1 MFISCYLGAVNN
13 VHNNREKTML
23 SLIKTLLDGAS
34 ARAEDGLKDRF
45 AIDLLAQRIRDAEDG
60 LAAAKQT
67 LAALIVRQRAEQASL
82 DQLDRRIADLET
94 RTIGA
99 LSANNEALAEGGAST
114 IAELENEREVRRA
127 TVKSLGE
134 RTLRMRMSVEQAH
147 RRIIGLNQGMI
158 SARAIDASRKAQS
171 RLNHSIGRTASINEA
186 EELLAR
192 INEGSDPFAE
202 AAILDEIDGEL
213 RHEAIRDRLAEA
225 GHGPATKVRAQ
236 DVLARLKSLN

>member
-1 MFISCYLGAVNN
+1 
-13 VHNNREKTML
+13 ML

-34 ARAEDGLKDRF
+34 ARAEDNLKDRF
-45 AIDLLAQRIRDAEDG
+45 AIDLLAQRIRDAEAG

-67 LAALIVRQRAEQASL
+67 LASLIVRQRAEQTGL

-94 RTIGA
+94 RTLSA
-99 LSANNEALAEGGAST
+99 LSANNQTLAEGGASA

-134 RTLRMRMSVEQAH
+134 KTLRMRLSVEQAH
-147 RRIIGLNQGMI
+147 RRIIDLNQGMI
-158 SARAIDASRKAQS
+158 SARAIDAERKAQS
-171 RLNHSIGRTASINEA
+171 RLNRSIGRTASINEA

-192 INEGSDPFAE
+192 IKASPDPFEE
-202 AAILDEIDGEL
+202 AGILDEIDGEL
-213 RHEAIRDRLAEA
+213 RHEAIRERLAEA

-236 DVLARLKSLN
+236 DVLERLKSLN